1 MARRIVR
8 RTEPVVIASLVALVL
23 GGAACSSGAPI
34 PTPSPSETT
43 GPTATA
49 ADTAPPIET
58 AQAPVATLAVEG
70 GDPVVGQLGT
80 FAFGGSGS
88 ESPWLRGAPIR
99 VGQGER
105 LAVSLEPAVSVAAWT
120 SRYVPSSA
128 TGPDGAVGLGQG
140 AGMPSFDPPPVGSWT
155 VEVRVIFA
163 AGQGDALYFWAVAV
177 D

>member
-1 MARRIVR
+1 MAGRIVR
-8 RTEPVVIASLVALVL
+8 PIEPVVIASLVALVL
-23 GGAACSSGAPI
+23 GGAACA
-34 PTPSPSETT
+34 TRAPSPAPSPNGTT

-49 ADTAPPIET
+49 AGSARPMET
-58 AQAPVATLAVEG
+58 AKAPDATLAVEG

-99 VGQGER
+99 AGRGER
-105 LAVSLEPAVSVAAWT
+105 LAVSLEPAVAVEAWT

-128 TGPDGAVGLGQG
+128 TGPDGAVGLAQG
-140 AGMPSFDPPPVGSWT
+140 AGIPSFDPPPVGSWT

-163 AGQGDALYFWAVAV
+163 PGLGDALYFWAVEV